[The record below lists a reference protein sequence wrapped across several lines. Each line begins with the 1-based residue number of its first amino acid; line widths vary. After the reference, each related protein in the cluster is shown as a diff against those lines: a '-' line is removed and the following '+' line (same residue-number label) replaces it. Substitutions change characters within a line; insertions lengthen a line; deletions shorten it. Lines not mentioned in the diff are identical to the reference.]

1 MRKYLMVAAL
11 VAVAA
16 CGEKKA
22 PAVDTTSTM
31 APPAAMSQ
39 DTTKKDTTMMN
50 MKMDT
55 TKKDTTKKP

>member
-22 PAVDTTSTM
+22 PATDTTGMM
-31 APPAAMSQ
+31 APPAAAP
-39 DTTKKDTTMMN
+39 DTTKPDTG
-50 MKMDT
+50 KMAMPADT
-55 TKKDTTKKP
+55 GMKKDTTKH